1 MCTFSSAKILLQFIW
16 NCWSVWRQK
25 IFCRPFIV
33 WLIDMGWWKWFIQTT
48 RPHFIKAAKV
58 PKASTQRMRL
68 MKIDPTVIEDKLANQ
83 GVSWKFISERASHCG
98 GRWEGVCQQLKELLR
113 KVLGKAFLNYTE
125 MMTVLTDIN
134 DIINSCS
141 LNYLGDDIWDGRI
154 IMPAL

>member
-1 MCTFSSAKILLQFIW
+1 
-16 NCWSVWRQK
+16 
-25 IFCRPFIV
+25 
-33 WLIDMGWWKWFIQTT
+33 
-48 RPHFIKAAKV
+48 
-58 PKASTQRMRL
+58 MRL

-113 KVLGKAFLNYTE
+113 KVLGEALLNYTE

-141 LNYLGDDIWDGRI
+141 LNYLGDDI
-154 IMPAL
+154 